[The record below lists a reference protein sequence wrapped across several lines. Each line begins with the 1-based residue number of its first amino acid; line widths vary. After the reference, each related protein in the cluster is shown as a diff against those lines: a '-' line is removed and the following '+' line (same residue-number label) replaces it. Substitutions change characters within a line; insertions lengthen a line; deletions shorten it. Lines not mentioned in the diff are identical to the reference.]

1 MSIQSEKLRLIQ
13 LLLKTENP
21 TIIEKIKSIFQS
33 SNEQKDI
40 WEELSAEQKNKID
53 EALEESM
60 NNLTV
65 DYESFMSGHRG

>member
-1 MSIQSEKLRLIQ
+1 MSIQADKLKIIQ

-40 WEELSAEQKNKID
+40 WEDLSEDQKNEID
-53 EALEESM
+53 KALEESM

-65 DYESFMSGHRG
+65 DYDSFMRDYRA

>member
-1 MSIQSEKLRLIQ
+1 MSIQTEKLKLIQ

-21 TIIEKIKSIFQS
+21 TIIEKIESIFQT
-33 SNEQKDI
+33 SNGQTDI
-40 WEELSAEQKNKID
+40 WEELSDEKKNEID

-65 DYESFMSGHRG
+65 VYDSFMSDYRV

>member
-1 MSIQSEKLRLIQ
+1 MDIQAEKLKLIQ

-21 TIIEKIKSIFQS
+21 VIIEKIKSVFQS

-40 WEELSAEQKNKID
+40 WEELSEEQKNEID
-53 EALEESM
+53 KALEESM

-65 DYESFMSGHRG
+65 DYDSFMSGYRV